1 VHVRT
6 RSGVA
11 RRMGHL
17 SPRRRFRR
25 STMLALVQEVQ
36 RRAHSDA
43 EVVRVVRWLVN
54 HHVVVLSGSFAG
66 QRIV

>member
-1 VHVRT
+1 
-6 RSGVA
+6 
-11 RRMGHL
+11 
-17 SPRRRFRR
+17 
-25 STMLALVQEVQ
+25 MLALVQEVQ